1 LTGLG
6 DGVLARSLIE
16 SELASTREA
25 VLALEK
31 DLSET
36 DEQLSHAL
44 VIRRHVART
53 PERFAAHEREDVFER
68 SERLAAKK
76 AEIATWLKAAQER
89 IAFLDQMLRSLAAE
103 RARFE
108 QELAEVRRGTE
119 QARAEARQATE
130 QARAEARQA
139 TEQARAEAQL
149 RVTEAQSEAAAAIA
163 EAEARAQALPSIGGI
178 PGALPALEIHQAVE
192 AERLRIARDLHDGP
206 AQVLSNLVLEAEI
219 IERLLKRDPDLVIA
233 ELQEFRNSIKNAVA
247 DVRRFM
253 FDLRPDSLDDLGLI
267 ATLRR
272 LTTEWQQ
279 HTGVVCRLNIMGD
292 ERRLPPPIEE
302 ALFRII
308 QEALNNVRHH
318 AQARTVEVNLDVRP
332 DRVGLRVRDDGKG
345 FDPSRA
351 PEPGA
356 RRQLGVVGMRERAA
370 AVGGR
375 LEVRSREGSGTEIE
389 GDFPLAN

>member
-1 LTGLG
+1 MTGLG
-6 DGVLARSLIE
+6 DGVLAESLVA
-16 SELASTREA
+16 SELASVREA
-25 VLALEK
+25 VQAFEKELLEI
-31 DLSET
+31 

-44 VIRRHVART
+44 VIRRHVARS

-68 SERLAAKK
+68 TESLAAKK
-76 AEIATWLKAAQER
+76 AEVATWLKAAHER
-89 IAFLDQMLRSLAAE
+89 IAFLDQLRRSLAAE
-103 RARFE
+103 RVRFD
-108 QELAEVRRGTE
+108 QELAEARQGGDQV
-119 QARAEARQATE
+119 RAEMQQLLAQV
-130 QARAEARQA
+130 QAEA
-139 TEQARAEAQL
+139 AEA
-149 RVTEAQSEAAAAIA
+149 VA
-163 EAEARAQALPSIGGI
+163 EAEARAQAMPAVGGI

-192 AERLRIARDLHDGP
+192 AERVRIARDLHDGP
-206 AQVLSNLVLEAEI
+206 AQVLSNLALEAEI
-219 IERLLKRDPDLVIA
+219 IERLLKRDPDLVVA

-279 HTGVVCRLNIMGD
+279 RTGVVCRLNIVGD
-292 ERRLPPPIEE
+292 ERRLPAPIEE

-318 AQARTVEVNLDVRP
+318 AEARTVEVNLDVRRE
-332 DRVGLRVRDDGKG
+332 RVGLRVRDDGKG
-345 FDPSRA
+345 FDPARP
-351 PEPGA
+351 PEPGT

-375 LEVRSREGSGTEIE
+375 LDVRSRDGSGTEIDGE
-389 GDFPLAN
+389 FPLPS

>member
-1 LTGLG
+1 MTGLG
-6 DGVLARSLIE
+6 DGVPPESLIE
-16 SELASTREA
+16 SELASAREA
-25 VLALEK
+25 AEALEK
-31 DLSET
+31 ELSET

-44 VIRRHVART
+44 VIRRHLARS

-68 SERLAAKK
+68 SERLTAKK
-76 AEIATWLKAAQER
+76 AELETWLKAARER
-89 IAFLDQMLRSLAAE
+89 ISFLDQVRRSLLAE
-103 RARFE
+103 RARSE
-108 QELAEVRRGTE
+108 QELADARQAADQAQKAGE
-119 QARAEARQATE
+119 QARV
-130 QARAEARQA
+130 
-139 TEQARAEAQL
+139 EAQQRL
-149 RVTEAQSEAAAAIA
+149 AQWQSEAATAIA
-163 EAEARAQALPSIGGI
+163 EAEARAQAAPAIGGI

-219 IERLLKRDPDLVIA
+219 IERLLKRDPDLVVA

-279 HTGVVCRLNIMGD
+279 RTGVVCRLNIVGD

-318 AQARTVEVNLDVRP
+318 AEARTVEVNLDVRP
-332 DRVGLRVRDDGKG
+332 ERVGLRVRDDGKG

-351 PEPGA
+351 PEPGT

-375 LEVRSREGSGTEIE
+375 LEVRSREGAGTEIE
-389 GDFPLAN
+389 GDFPLPS